1 MIIPKSSP
9 IPGLVI
15 TLSRIQPYQQAA
27 DRKGMSTYLIGA
39 GCLLLIIGY
48 SVMFIGIL
56 AAGH

>member
-1 MIIPKSSP
+1 
-9 IPGLVI
+9 
-15 TLSRIQPYQQAA
+15 
-27 DRKGMSTYLIGA
+27 MSTYLIGA